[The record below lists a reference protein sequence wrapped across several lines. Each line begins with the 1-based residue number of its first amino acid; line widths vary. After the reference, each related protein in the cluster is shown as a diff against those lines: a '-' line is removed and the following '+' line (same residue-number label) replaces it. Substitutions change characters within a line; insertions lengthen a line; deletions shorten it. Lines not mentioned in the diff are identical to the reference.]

1 MSDETRLI
9 LEELGKLG
17 PKLDSLGGKIDTE
30 VSRLEAKLEAEVGR
44 LEEKIGGLEE
54 KIDTEV
60 GRLEEKIDG
69 LEEKIDTE
77 VGRLEEKIGGL
88 EKKIDGLE
96 ENIQMIRL
104 QLENEISPNIRRVA
118 EGHLDLSRNLHE
130 AMKPNSEVEM
140 LSIRVGIL
148 ENRVKKLE
156 QKIS

>member
-30 VSRLEAKLEAEVGR
+30 VSRLEAKIEAEVGR
-44 LEEKIGGLEE
+44 LEEKIG
-54 KIDTEV
+54 
-60 GRLEEKIDG
+60 G

>member
-30 VSRLEAKLEAEVGR
+30 VSRLEAKLEA
-44 LEEKIGGLEE
+44 
-54 KIDTEV
+54 
-60 GRLEEKIDG
+60 
-69 LEEKIDTE
+69 E

>member
-44 LEEKIGGLEE
+44 LEEKIG
-54 KIDTEV
+54 
-60 GRLEEKIDG
+60 G